1 MMRKKILLAII
12 LVTLLPIQANASW
25 VIWGG
30 NDQKEVYFENS
41 RVVKNSNSIDFWI
54 KVVWLKPWASIEGK
68 MLISSLKKYRI
79 DCKNETIALL
89 ATNEFAD
96 AEATRYIGEQKFPNP
111 EIKYIFPGTDDDF
124 YMKKICNK

>member
-1 MMRKKILLAII
+1 MKKTLLTVILAS
-12 LVTLLPIQANASW
+12 LLPIQANASW
-25 VIWGG
+25 IIWGG
-30 NDQKEVYFENS
+30 NDQKEVYFENT

-68 MLISSLKKYRI
+68 MLVSSLEKYRI

-96 AEATRYIGEQKFPNP
+96 AAATRYIGEQKFPNP
-111 EIKYIFPGTDDDF
+111 EFKHIAPGSDGEF
-124 YMKKICNK
+124 YMKKICSK